1 MREHAMYQALFE
13 KNELYPVD
21 SILQVRRRNDM
32 DPISKAAFQTSS
44 GALVMSLL
52 EQEGGQESMRSMLS
66 ELSTFEGDEVA
77 LLR

>member
-1 MREHAMYQALFE
+1 
-13 KNELYPVD
+13 
-21 SILQVRRRNDM
+21 M

-77 LLR
+77 LLRKHFPGMNLGPESLS